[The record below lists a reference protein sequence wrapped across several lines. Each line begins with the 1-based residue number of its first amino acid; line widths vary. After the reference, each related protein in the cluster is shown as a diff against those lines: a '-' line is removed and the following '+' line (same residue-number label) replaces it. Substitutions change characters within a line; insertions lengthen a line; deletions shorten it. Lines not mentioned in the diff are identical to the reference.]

1 MSVSTCEMSPAAL
14 RTEAAATMQLVS
26 LRLDGERYG
35 IAIDKVQEVI
45 LPGPITPLPQG
56 PAHMLGLIN
65 LRNTVVPIVDLR
77 VRLGLAAG
85 NETDDT
91 RIVVVNLE
99 GRTIGLWVDGVDHV
113 LRVDPQGILPPP
125 AAVGAARNYLV
136 GVANLEGGPLILL
149 DLDRIFASDPA

>member
-1 MSVSTCEMSPAAL
+1 MSVPTCDMPAAL

-26 LRLDGERYG
+26 LRLDGERYA

-65 LRNTVVPIVDLR
+65 LRNAVVPIVDLR
-77 VRLGLAAG
+77 LRLGLAAG
-85 NETDDT
+85 DETDDT

-113 LRVDPQGILPPP
+113 LRVDPQVFLPPP
-125 AAVGAARNYLV
+125 AAVGAACNYLV
-136 GVANLEGGPLILL
+136 GVANLEGGPLILV
-149 DLDRIFASDPA
+149 DLERIFASDPA